1 MSSVQTASPRHNTD
15 IRITTAYNIFE
26 EYQTR
31 QMLIHKTTRAGCTT
45 AMGSESLNR
54 HESILMIVPTNN
66 IAQKTIV
73 KDMKEYADVKDPHI
87 IHVKSNHNCLINAEL
102 CEKYP
107 DLKQLPILP
116 LPQSC
121 IGCVNYAHCPIT
133 EIIRHPEAEAVV
145 LTYSK
150 IVALMMSSGGE
161 KESMGDMVL
170 NAITHRR
177 NVLFDEVHEIQY
189 GKLDSLQIYTTKPDS
204 EQWTGTDKYSG
215 LTGHYPGIYKITTA
229 LSMVLSEEKI
239 KNTILEM
246 TQGAEGGD
254 HWKKH
259 LARTV
264 NNPWTLEDAGTT
276 KFYKGLHSE
285 IIELTKNRKE
295 FGLNMLDVLD
305 IYKMISIVMS
315 DNISINS
322 IQYDGY
328 VVVNISAID
337 MMHTEMIKSFVKS
350 IRQANRRLMLTS
362 ASICSY
368 DYGKLFR
375 GSEPPLNVLF
385 GEYGDP
391 MQTND
396 KMTIY
401 ADKKR
406 YNSGGKYSFWNNK
419 KKIIA
424 KTIEIMDKHG
434 DANCIIIAPNKRL
447 SLLFEE
453 CLKKECRS
461 HVVTYY
467 KSPEMMGVSNKA
479 RVMIAIGIAYKPSNS
494 FDAVTPDYETSQRL
508 NIESVHSDTWQAW
521 SRAKDPNGNTESFV
535 YALGVREQTCKDIV
549 TWGFGRNVIISN
561 TNEKGKDTVITLE
574 ERNISEPK
582 IITMKPTD
590 SEEQSNTQNNW
601 SQTMAE
607 SPYTITNR
615 DFCTLSVT
623 INFKSNFLEL
633 LISRTD
639 TFAEQSFDGSYFRVA
654 SEISETLINNHIAGK
669 VTIGAYCLNTENE
682 VRNIVFDIDAHP
694 DKANNTP
701 EALVQ
706 AQQKADQDLN
716 TLQKFLDKVNIP
728 YITEAS
734 GSEHSYHVWILVMP
748 VKAMIAKS
756 FGNQIMKDAGIKCE
770 VFPKQA
776 SLSKNSA
783 YGNLVKLPFAVNKK
797 SGKRSMIQVDGEF
810 KEDWESINVGII
822 DISSWEAPDAK
833 PRTRTHPTAP
843 KITSVR
849 PCIKSALQKD
859 LVGSDGHYMRIAV
872 TREYFNCGMTN
883 TDDLVHLF
891 ESQTDFDPD
900 TTLYYINSIISE
912 NYGLWTKQTLQD
924 RCSSFIHCDKCDH
937 FVCKEQYR

>member
-1 MSSVQTASPRHNTD
+1 MTAPRINQD
-15 IRITTAYNIFE
+15 ERITTAYNIYDKYAE
-26 EYQTR
+26 GNL
-31 QMLIHKTTRAGCTT
+31 LIHKTTRAGCTT

-73 KDMKEYADVKDPHI
+73 KDMREYADVKDPHI

-102 CEKYP
+102 CERYP

-121 IGCVNYAHCPIT
+121 IGCVNYPHCPIT
-133 EIIRHPEAEAVV
+133 EILRHPEAEAVV

-161 KESMGDMVL
+161 KESMGDKVL
-170 NAITHRR
+170 EAITHRR

-204 EQWTGTDKYSG
+204 EQWGGTDKYSG
-215 LTGHYPGIYKITTA
+215 LTGHYPGLYKIVTA
-229 LSMVLSEEKI
+229 MSMSLSEEKI
-239 KNTILEM
+239 KNTIQELA
-246 TQGAEGGD
+246 QGAEGGD
-254 HWKKH
+254 HWNKH

-264 NNPWTLEDAGTT
+264 NNPWTLEDIGTA
-276 KFYKGLHSE
+276 KYYKGLHAE

-305 IYKMISIVMS
+305 LYKMISIVMS

-350 IRQANRRLMLTS
+350 IQQANRRLMLTS

-375 GSEPPLNVLF
+375 GSEAPLNVLF

-391 MQTND
+391 MKTND

-401 ADKKR
+401 ADKKK
-406 YNSGGKYSFWNNK
+406 YHASGKYSFWNNK

-424 KTIEIMDKHG
+424 RTIEIMDKHG
-434 DANCIIIAPNKRL
+434 DENCIIIAPNKRL

-453 CLKKECRS
+453 CLKREHRS

-521 SRAKDPNGNTESFV
+521 SRAKDPNGITESFV

-549 TWGFGRNVIISN
+549 TWGFGRNVITSN
-561 TNEKGKDTVITLE
+561 TNEGEKDTVITLK

-590 SEEQSNTQNNW
+590 KGSHSNMSKTFSQN
-601 SQTMAE
+601 MAE
-607 SPYTITNR
+607 SPNTIYNK
-615 DFCTLSVT
+615 DFLPKTVT
-623 INFKSNFLEL
+623 IKFKSNLLDL
-633 LISRTD
+633 LISNTL
-639 TFAEQSFDGSYFRVA
+639 TFAEQSHDGSYFRVA
-654 SEISETLINNHIAGK
+654 SEISEKLLENHIKGSI
-669 VTIGAYCLNTENE
+669 TIGAYCLNKENE

-694 DKANNTP
+694 DKSNNTP

-706 AQQKADQDLN
+706 AQQKAEQDLIK
-716 TLQKFLDKVNIP
+716 LQKFLDKVNLP

-748 VKAMIAKS
+748 VKAMTAKS
-756 FGNQIMKDAGIKCE
+756 FGKQIIKDAGIKCE

-776 SLSKNSA
+776 SLSKNNA
-783 YGNLVKLPFAVNKK
+783 YGNLVKLPFAINKK
-797 SGKRSMIQVDGEF
+797 SGKRSMLQVDGEF
-810 KEDWESINVGII
+810 KEDWESIEVGII
-822 DISSWEAPDAK
+822 DISSWEAPEAK
-833 PRTRTHPTAP
+833 PRTRTNTNAP
-843 KITSVR
+843 KITAVR
-849 PCIKSALQKD
+849 PCIEAALQKD
-859 LVGSDGHYMRIAV
+859 LVGQEGHWMRIAI
-872 TREYFNCGMTN
+872 TREFFNCGERNPENIAM
-883 TDDLVHLF
+883 LF
-891 ESQTDFDPD
+891 KGQADFDFD
-900 TTLYYINSIISE
+900 FSLEKVMSIIKE
-912 NYGLWTKQTLQD
+912 RYGLWTKQTLQD
-924 RCSSFIHCDKCDH
+924 QCSSFIDCDKCDH
-937 FVCKEQYR
+937 FVCKERYE